1 MADEQPED
9 TLNHYKHRGSTFRV
23 LCLLA
28 AIVFGCTAAW
38 TIWGLVKEV
47 MSGVFG
53 NNPLFG
59 MTTLNHFFTHGA
71 LLLGSG
77 LAYLI
82 FGALRDHYDEKV
94 YQLTA
99 AHEAMLQQQQYQQQ
113 LLQQQQQQQY
123 QQQQQQQRRR

>member
-9 TLNHYKHRGSTFRV
+9 SLDHYKHRATSFSV
-23 LCLLA
+23 LSVLA
-28 AIVFGCTAAW
+28 ALVFGGTAAW

-71 LLLGSG
+71 ILLGSG
-77 LAYLI
+77 IAYLV
-82 FGALRDHYDEKV
+82 FSSMRDHYLEKV
-94 YQLTA
+94 YQLHA

-113 LLQQQQQQQY
+113 LLQQQQQQHY
-123 QQQQQQQRRR
+123 QQQQQQRRR